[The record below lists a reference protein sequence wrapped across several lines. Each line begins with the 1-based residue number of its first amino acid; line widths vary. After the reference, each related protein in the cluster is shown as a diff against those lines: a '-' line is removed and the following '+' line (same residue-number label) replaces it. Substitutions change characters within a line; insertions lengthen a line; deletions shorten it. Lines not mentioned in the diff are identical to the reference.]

1 MPTPTTNHMNTK
13 PAALANERLHT
24 TDIEPHEE
32 DQAYAKVPWYMID
45 KLRLDL
51 ENIQLF
57 LERSNSLPH
66 VKEAYDIVSE
76 QLAKFGGKLSR

>member
-1 MPTPTTNHMNTK
+1 MSTPNTNDES
-13 PAALANERLHT
+13 LVNEIT
-24 TDIEPHEE
+24 PHEHE
-32 DQAYAKVPWYMID
+32 QAFAKVPWDMIL

-66 VKEAYDIVSE
+66 VKEAFDIASE